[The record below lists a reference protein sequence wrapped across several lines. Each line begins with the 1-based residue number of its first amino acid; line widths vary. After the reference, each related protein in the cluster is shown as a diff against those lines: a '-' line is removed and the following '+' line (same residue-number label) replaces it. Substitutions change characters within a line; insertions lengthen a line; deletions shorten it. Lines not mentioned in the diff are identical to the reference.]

1 MTISKAL
8 SKAVSKEGLTVATF
22 ELPDLKVSTL
32 QAAYQQ
38 GLKPSA
44 LITALLPQLAIDKH
58 GIWIQQVDPAWLLNY
73 ATQLDAKNPADLPL
87 YGIPFAIKDNIDL
100 AGIPTTAACPDFSY
114 VPQQSATVVQQLL
127 DAGAIPLGKT
137 NMDQFATG
145 LNGTRSPYAVAK
157 NSINPDYISGG
168 SSSGSALA
176 VALGLASFSLGTDTA
191 GSGRVPA
198 AFNNL
203 VGVKPTCGLLSTSG
217 VVPACRTL
225 DSVSIFTLDVADA
238 AAVLVVAQ
246 GFDVTDAYS
255 KQFSLPAAKALKRI
269 GVPKAD
275 QLQFFNNADYAALFA
290 QAVQQ
295 LQVQG
300 YELVE
305 LDFEPFLQA
314 AQLLYAGPW
323 VAERYHVVAPLLA
336 KPDAQVLPVIKQ
348 IVSSAGKFSAED
360 CFRAF
365 YQLATYKRQAD
376 LQLATVDVV
385 LTPTAG
391 SIYRVDDMLI
401 NPVQLNT
408 NLGYYTNFMNLLNY
422 AAIAVPAGF
431 TPQGL
436 SFGVTF
442 FADAAQDLSLL
453 ALARQLEPVL

>member
-1 MTISKAL
+1 MTVLQTAL
-8 SKAVSKEGLTVATF
+8 NLAGF
-22 ELPDLKVSTL
+22 ELADLKISSL

-44 LITALLPQLAIDKH
+44 LIAALLPKLAEDAH
-58 GIWIQQVDPAWLLNY
+58 GIWIQQLDSAWLLDY

-100 AGIPTTAACPDFSY
+100 AGVPTTAACPDFSY
-114 VPQQSATVVQQLL
+114 VPAQSATVVQKLL

-137 NMDQFATG
+137 NLDQFATG

-203 VGVKPTCGLLSTSG
+203 IGVKPSCGLLSTSG

-225 DSVSIFTLDVADA
+225 DSVSIFTKDTADA
-238 AAVLVVAQ
+238 HKVLDVAQ
-246 GFDVTDAYS
+246 GFDATDAYS
-255 KQFSLPAAKALKRI
+255 KKITLPAAKAVTRI
-269 GVPKAD
+269 GIPCAH
-275 QLQFFNNADYAALFA
+275 QLQFFNDAEYARLFA
-290 QAVQQ
+290 QAVEQ
-295 LQVQG
+295 LKGKGFQ
-300 YELVE
+300 LVE
-305 LDFEPFLQA
+305 VDFEPFLNA

-336 KPDAQVLPVIKQ
+336 KQDAQVLPVIKQ
-348 IVSSAGKFSAED
+348 IVSSADKFSAED
-360 CFRAF
+360 CFKAF
-365 YQLATYKRQAD
+365 YQLAAYKRQAE
-376 LQLATVDVV
+376 QILATVDVM

-391 SIYRVDDMLI
+391 TIYKIDDMLM
-401 NPVQLNT
+401 NSVQLNS
-408 NLGYYTNFMNLLNY
+408 NLGYYTNFMNLLDF
-422 AAIAVPAGF
+422 AALAVPAGF
-431 TPQGL
+431 RPDGL
-436 SFGVTF
+436 PFGITF
-442 FADAAQDLSLL
+442 FADAGQDLSLL
-453 ALARQLEPVL
+453 ALAQQLEPVL

>member
-1 MTISKAL
+1 MTVLKAAL
-8 SKAVSKEGLTVATF
+8 KVAAF
-22 ELPDLKVSTL
+22 ELSDIKISTL

-44 LITALLPQLAIDKH
+44 LITALLPQLAIDEH
-58 GIWIQQVDPAWLLNY
+58 GIWIQQVDPAWLVDY
-73 ATQLDAKNPADLPL
+73 ATQLDAKNPADFPL

-100 AGIPTTAACPDFSY
+100 AGVPTTAACPDFSY

-137 NMDQFATG
+137 NLDQFATG

-157 NSINPDYISGG
+157 NSINPEYISGG

-225 DSVSIFTLDVADA
+225 DSVSIFALDATDA
-238 AAVLVVAQ
+238 AAVLAVAQ
-246 GFDVTDAYS
+246 GFDATDAYS
-255 KQFSLPAAKALKRI
+255 KKIILPAAKAVTRI
-269 GVPKAD
+269 GIPCAH
-275 QLQFFNNADYAALFA
+275 QLQFFNDAEYARLFA
-290 QAVQQ
+290 QAVEQ
-295 LQVQG
+295 LKAQG
-300 YELVE
+300 FQLVE
-305 LDFEPFLQA
+305 VDFEPFLNA

-323 VAERYHVVAPLLA
+323 VAERYHVVAPLLG

-348 IVSSAGKFSAED
+348 IVSSADKFSAED
-360 CFRAF
+360 CFKAF
-365 YQLATYKRQAD
+365 YQLAAYKRQAE
-376 LQLATVDVV
+376 QILATVDVM

-391 SIYRVDDMLI
+391 TIYKIDDMLI
-401 NPVQLNT
+401 NPVQLNS
-408 NLGYYTNFMNLLNY
+408 NLGYYTNFMNLLDF
-422 AAIAVPAGF
+422 AALAVPAGF
-431 TPQGL
+431 RPDGL
-436 SFGVTF
+436 PFGITF
-442 FADAAQDLSLL
+442 FADAGQDLSLL
-453 ALARQLEPVL
+453 ALAQQLEPVL

>member
-1 MTISKAL
+1 MTVLKTALKAGL
-8 SKAVSKEGLTVATF
+8 SVEAF
-22 ELPDLKVSTL
+22 ELPDLKISTL

-44 LITALLPQLAIDKH
+44 LIAALLPKLAEDAH
-58 GIWIQQVDPAWLLNY
+58 GIWIQQLDSAWLLDY
-73 ATQLDAKNPADLPL
+73 AGKLDAKNPADLPL

-100 AGIPTTAACPDFSY
+100 AGVPTTAACPDFSY
-114 VPQQSATVVQQLL
+114 VPQQSATVVQKLL

-137 NMDQFATG
+137 NLDQFATG

-203 VGVKPTCGLLSTSG
+203 IGVKPSCGLLSTSG

-225 DSVSIFTLDVADA
+225 DSVSIFTKDTADA
-238 AAVLVVAQ
+238 HNVLDVAQ
-246 GFDVTDAYS
+246 GFDATDAYS
-255 KQFSLPAAKALKRI
+255 KKITLPAAKAVTRI
-269 GVPKAD
+269 GIPCAH
-275 QLQFFNNADYAALFA
+275 QLQFFNDAEYARLFA
-290 QAVQQ
+290 QAVEQ
-295 LQVQG
+295 LKAQG
-300 YELVE
+300 FQLVE
-305 LDFEPFLQA
+305 VDFEPFLNA

-348 IVSSAGKFSAED
+348 IVSSADKFSAED
-360 CFRAF
+360 CFKAF
-365 YQLATYKRQAD
+365 YQLAAYKRQAE
-376 LQLATVDVV
+376 QILATVDVM

-391 SIYRVDDMLI
+391 TIYKIDDMLI
-401 NPVQLNT
+401 NPVQLNS
-408 NLGYYTNFMNLLNY
+408 NLGYYTNFMNLLDF
-422 AAIAVPAGF
+422 AALAVPAGF
-431 TPQGL
+431 RPDGL
-436 SFGVTF
+436 PFGITF
-442 FADAAQDLSLL
+442 FADAGQDLSLL
-453 ALARQLEPVL
+453 ALAQQLEPVL